1 MELMADSAQ
10 RACVYLDGASE
21 NMWLCVWAFPSLLH
35 VLCLTPGFCA
45 SCVFVDEPVS
55 RGRADWRSD
64 WAIIL
69 SKREKLI
76 IWLQGLGVTSGPSA
90 SHWSTESRALGR
102 SMCVCVC
109 LRSCAH
115 LHFLWM
121 CVWRFFHQAEE
132 ARVGCVRRCSVDTL
146 LSHLL
151 YKLFSDDNSYS
162 VILQQHIFFQ
172 RHILMYQRGWLIC
185 VNVYFHVAGVW
196 AGDKADI
203 SSP

>member
-35 VLCLTPGFCA
+35 VLCFTPGFCA

-55 RGRADWRSD
+55 RGWADWQRD

-76 IWLQGLGVTSGPSA
+76 IWLHGLGVTSGPSTT
-90 SHWSTESRALGR
+90 HWSTESRALGR

-121 CVWRFFHQAEE
+121 CVCEGFSTKQRKPVWVVWGDALWTRCWVICCTSSSVMITATRWYFNNTYFF
-132 ARVGCVRRCSVDTL
+132 RDT
-146 LSHLL
+146 
-151 YKLFSDDNSYS
+151 F
-162 VILQQHIFFQ
+162 
-172 RHILMYQRGWLIC
+172 
-185 VNVYFHVAGVW
+185 
-196 AGDKADI
+196 
-203 SSP
+203 